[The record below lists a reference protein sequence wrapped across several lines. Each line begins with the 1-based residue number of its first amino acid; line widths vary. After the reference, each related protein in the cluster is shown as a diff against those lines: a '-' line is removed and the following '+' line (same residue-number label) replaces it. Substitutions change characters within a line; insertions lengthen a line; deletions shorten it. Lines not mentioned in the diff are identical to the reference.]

1 MNKKGI
7 CTIVGY
13 IHDTDYDCDELE
25 VGVNEYG
32 DYILCHY
39 DGQQSIPLDYPAV
52 PKKEVDSKLLRERLD
67 KLSVAQCFQY
77 KKRLSMLECEDGYL
91 KEDFLWIQKNI

>member
-32 DYILCHY
+32 DYILYHY

-52 PKKEVDSKLLRERLD
+52 PKKKLILSFYERDLT
-67 KLSVAQCFQY
+67 
-77 KKRLSMLECEDGYL
+77 
-91 KEDFLWIQKNI
+91 N

>member
-39 DGQQSIPLDYPAV
+39 ESIPLDYPAV

-77 KKRLSMLECEDGYL
+77 KKRLSVLECEDGYL
-91 KEDFLWIQKNI
+91 KEDFLLIQKNI

>member
-1 MNKKGI
+1 MIYTIPYFNQNKKRRYVVMNKKGI

-67 KLSVAQCFQY
+67 KLSVAQCF
-77 KKRLSMLECEDGYL
+77 
-91 KEDFLWIQKNI
+91 

>member
-13 IHDTDYDCDELE
+13 IHDTDYDCDEL
-25 VGVNEYG
+25 
-32 DYILCHY
+32 DILCHY

-67 KLSVAQCFQY
+67 KLSVAQCF
-77 KKRLSMLECEDGYL
+77 
-91 KEDFLWIQKNI
+91 

>member
-32 DYILCHY
+32 DYILYHY
-39 DGQQSIPLDYPAV
+39 DGQQSIPLV

-67 KLSVAQCFQY
+67 KLGVAQCF
-77 KKRLSMLECEDGYL
+77 
-91 KEDFLWIQKNI
+91 